1 MNTSRHIVSG
11 LVLSLALLF
20 SAVALGAPA
29 AKPVDTKHSVS
40 GNGTDG
46 LIKVATC
53 TDGKAYYAPTNE
65 HRGACS
71 GHGGVA
77 EWSDGTPVKAHA
89 RKTSYR

>member
-1 MNTSRHIVSG
+1 MHTKALMTG
-11 LVLSLALLF
+11 MFATLVALHT
-20 SAVALGAPA
+20 AVAYAAP

-53 TDGKAYYAPTNE
+53 NDGKSYYAPTNE

-71 GHGGVA
+71 GHQGVA
-77 EWSDGTPVKAHA
+77 EWADGSPVRSNG
-89 RKTSYR
+89 RKTQYK